1 MLGRSLPLV
10 LEDLAVNHRV
20 HIARFVVP
28 HLHPSQRVYVQYG
41 TSVSSRADRRGVTR
55 RGVAQTVAVAVA
67 VAGGIAYDDV
77 PALLHRELQ
86 ALERVG
92 VEERLDVVQLLL

>member
-55 RGVAQTVAVAVA
+55 RGVAWRGAN
-67 VAGGIAYDDV
+67 GGGGGGGDGW
-77 PALLHRELQ
+77 HRV
-86 ALERVG
+86 R
-92 VEERLDVVQLLL
+92 